1 MKKYR
6 LQQYLELKIET
17 HGKARFEE
25 YFDNEYSRVDET
37 CIATQSP
44 ASTITL
50 EIVDELPVSVDDK
63 SIVRSENFK
72 KLFQYEFVIVDL
84 ESNDIKIYF
93 KNHRIANIY
102 TTAVGVFIQA
112 QVLEP
117 IMYLALL
124 RQGIVLLHS
133 AGVTKEGLSYIFP
146 AYGGTGKT
154 TTCMSLLQKGYNFL
168 GDDLLLID
176 AVAGRVY
183 PYPRPLHVFTY
194 NITNL
199 PGTSL
204 PFRLLFFV
212 YFKNFLRYFLEK
224 LLRTEFLISTRVH
237 ADEIIPGF
245 KLSTFGELHNVIFLK
260 KEGQSESIKFK
271 NDEAIEIHAKNIVES
286 ADLNE
291 SLYRL
296 LDDAAVKEL
305 KKQEIES
312 VVTILKN
319 ICYFGYL
326 NTRSIDLKT
335 IDHFLDNVEA

>member
-6 LQQYLELKIET
+6 LQQFLELKIET

-25 YFDNEYSRVDET
+25 YFENEYRRVDQT
-37 CIATQSP
+37 CTATKSP
-44 ASTITL
+44 ASCITL
-50 EIVDELPVSVDDK
+50 EIVDELPLAAADK
-63 SIVRSENFK
+63 TIVRSESFK
-72 KLFQYEFVIVDL
+72 SLFQYEFMIADI
-84 ESNDIKIYF
+84 ESDDIKIYF
-93 KNHRIANIY
+93 KDHRIAKIY

-124 RQGIVLLHS
+124 RQGVVLMHS
-133 AGVTKEGLSYIFP
+133 AGVTRKGQSYVFP

-154 TTCMSLLQKGYNFL
+154 TTCMSLLQKGFNFL
-168 GDDLLLID
+168 GDDLLLVD
-176 AVAGRVY
+176 AAAGRVY

-199 PGTSL
+199 PGASL
-204 PFRLLFFV
+204 PFALLFFV
-212 YFKNFLRYFLEK
+212 YFKNVLRFFLEK

-245 KLSTFGELHNVIFLK
+245 ELSTYGELHNVIFLK
-260 KEGQSESIKFK
+260 KEGLSESIEFNNRK
-271 NDEAIEIHAKNIVES
+271 AMEIHARNIVES

-296 LDDAAVKEL
+296 LDEKTVTTI
-305 KKQEIES
+305 KKQEIDC
-312 VVTILKN
+312 VVSILQGIN
-319 ICYFGYL
+319 YFGYL
-326 NTRSIDLKT
+326 NTRLIDLDK
-335 IDHFLDNVEA
+335 IDLYLNNVEA